1 MKIKLKRLMAG
12 LMLVCMLAVMGPFG
26 QMVSWAANT
35 RIAFSDPSVMVG
47 NEVTVTMKITSDSAL
62 GKADVML
69 AYDSAALEFISGN
82 GANGGAGALKL
93 QDTTDAADQKSFSF
107 TLKFKALKAGN
118 TQISVTSQE
127 IYDADSQI
135 VTVDKQGGSTV
146 KVTSPASSSKDAA
159 LKSLKISPG
168 ELTPE
173 FSPEVDSYTASV
185 DGSTADLVV
194 NAVAANAGAS
204 VTLQGDKGLKAGENQ
219 VVVNVTAEDGQ
230 TVKNYTIVVTKAEGG
245 ETTPGG
251 SSGADVSAE
260 FGDAAV
266 TVNGTEY
273 KVAAS
278 FDESALPE
286 GFEASTYDYKGTEVM
301 AGKGLEKDL
310 TLLYLQDAGGN
321 GGFYIYN
328 AEADSWSQFVS
339 VETSSKA
346 IVIVPLDAGITVPE
360 GFEERQIDIDGI
372 RVTGWVPKSE
382 GDPQYCLFYAMNW
395 NGEKNFYRY
404 DLTEK
409 TIQRYYASGVS
420 MDSYNKMK
428 EDYNSLVRDYNLQ
441 RYILIG
447 VGVLAFILLIVI
459 IVLLK
464 RGGNGSDG
472 GFREERRG
480 RDEEPEGFFTEP
492 ESQAGRVRRYSRD
505 EFEGEVPLKA
515 QEEPEDDDFEMEDSL
530 DDMEK
535 KLSAH
540 LAEEIERDT
549 AGPQRTAREQTPV
562 RQQPN
567 AAPRVTQEPGQAVRP
582 QQESH
587 AGRPQANAAQAG
599 RVPQANAGQAGRP
612 QANVGQTGRP
622 QANVAQAG
630 RAPQA
635 NAGQAGR
642 PQANAGQ
649 TGRPQA
655 NAVQAGRPQQNA
667 GEEGRTQQ
675 NASKTGGLQA
685 KPGQSGRPQPN
696 ASHAGRP
703 QPSRPDPAVRYPE
716 MEDEDDF
723 EFMDLDD

>member
-549 AGPQRTAREQTPV
+549 AGPQRTAREQTPG
-562 RQQPN
+562 RPQPN
-567 AAPRVTQEPGQAVRP
+567 AAPRVPQEPGQAVRP
-582 QQESH
+582 QQESY

-599 RVPQANAGQAGRP
+599 RAPQANAGQA
-612 QANVGQTGRP
+612 GRP

-649 TGRPQA
+649 TGRPQ
-655 NAVQAGRPQQNA
+655 QNA
-667 GEEGRTQQ
+667 GEEGRPQTNVSQ
-675 NASKTGGLQA
+675 
-685 KPGQSGRPQPN
+685 PGRPQP
-696 ASHAGRP
+696 AARQAVRP
-703 QPSRPDPAVRYPE
+703 QSNAASQPKVNQPDRPQQSRPDPAVRYPE
-716 MEDEDDF
+716 IEDEDDF

>member
-1 MKIKLKRLMAG
+1 M
-12 LMLVCMLAVMGPFG
+12 
-26 QMVSWAANT
+26 
-35 RIAFSDPSVMVG
+35 
-47 NEVTVTMKITSDSAL
+47 
-62 GKADVML
+62 
-69 AYDSAALEFISGN
+69 
-82 GANGGAGALKL
+82 
-93 QDTTDAADQKSFSF
+93 
-107 TLKFKALKAGN
+107 
-118 TQISVTSQE
+118 
-127 IYDADSQI
+127 
-135 VTVDKQGGSTV
+135 
-146 KVTSPASSSKDAA
+146 
-159 LKSLKISPG
+159 
-168 ELTPE
+168 
-173 FSPEVDSYTASV
+173 DSYTASV

-472 GFREERRG
+472 GFREARRG

-492 ESQAGRVRRYSRD
+492 ESQAGRVRRYS
-505 EFEGEVPLKA
+505 
-515 QEEPEDDDFEMEDSL
+515 DDDFEMEDSL

-549 AGPQRTAREQTPV
+549 AGPQRTAREQTPG
-562 RQQPN
+562 RPQPN
-567 AAPRVTQEPGQAVRP
+567 AAPRVPQKPGQAVRP

-599 RVPQANAGQAGRP
+599 RAPQNAGQAGR
-612 QANVGQTGRP
+612 
-622 QANVAQAG
+622 
-630 RAPQA
+630 PQA

-649 TGRPQA
+649 TGRPQ
-655 NAVQAGRPQQNA
+655 QNA
-667 GEEGRTQQ
+667 GEEGRPQTNVSQ
-675 NASKTGGLQA
+675 
-685 KPGQSGRPQPN
+685 PGRPQPAARQAVRPQSN
-696 ASHAGRP
+696 ASQPKVNHPDRP
-703 QPSRPDPAVRYPE
+703 QQSRPDPAVRYPE
-716 MEDEDDF
+716 IEDEDDF

>member
-492 ESQAGRVRRYSRD
+492 ESQAGRVRRYSSD

-549 AGPQRTAREQTPV
+549 AGPQRTAREQTPG
-562 RQQPN
+562 RPQPN
-567 AAPRVTQEPGQAVRP
+567 AAPRVPQEPGQAVRP

-599 RVPQANAGQAGRP
+599 RAPQANAGQAGR
-612 QANVGQTGRP
+612 AP

-642 PQANAGQ
+642 PQVNAGQ
-649 TGRPQA
+649 T
-655 NAVQAGRPQQNA
+655 GRPQQNA
-667 GEEGRTQQ
+667 GEEGRPQTNVSQ
-675 NASKTGGLQA
+675 
-685 KPGQSGRPQPN
+685 PGRPQP
-696 ASHAGRP
+696 AARQAVRP
-703 QPSRPDPAVRYPE
+703 QSNAASQPTVNQPDRPQQSRPDPAVRYPE
-716 MEDEDDF
+716 IEDEDDF

>member
-1 MKIKLKRLMAG
+1 
-12 LMLVCMLAVMGPFG
+12 
-26 QMVSWAANT
+26 
-35 RIAFSDPSVMVG
+35 
-47 NEVTVTMKITSDSAL
+47 
-62 GKADVML
+62 
-69 AYDSAALEFISGN
+69 
-82 GANGGAGALKL
+82 
-93 QDTTDAADQKSFSF
+93 
-107 TLKFKALKAGN
+107 
-118 TQISVTSQE
+118 
-127 IYDADSQI
+127 
-135 VTVDKQGGSTV
+135 
-146 KVTSPASSSKDAA
+146 
-159 LKSLKISPG
+159 
-168 ELTPE
+168 
-173 FSPEVDSYTASV
+173 
-185 DGSTADLVV
+185 
-194 NAVAANAGAS
+194 
-204 VTLQGDKGLKAGENQ
+204 
-219 VVVNVTAEDGQ
+219 
-230 TVKNYTIVVTKAEGG
+230 
-245 ETTPGG
+245 
-251 SSGADVSAE
+251 
-260 FGDAAV
+260 
-266 TVNGTEY
+266 
-273 KVAAS
+273 
-278 FDESALPE
+278 
-286 GFEASTYDYKGTEVM
+286 M

-480 RDEEPEGFFTEP
+480 RDEVPEGFFTEP

-505 EFEGEVPLKA
+505 EFEGDGEVPLKA

-582 QQESH
+582 QESH

>member
-1 MKIKLKRLMAG
+1 MAG

-505 EFEGEVPLKA
+505 EFEGEGEGEVPLKA

-549 AGPQRTAREQTPV
+549 AGPQRTAREQTPG
-562 RQQPN
+562 RPQPN
-567 AAPRVTQEPGQAVRP
+567 AAPRVPQEPGQAVRP

-587 AGRPQANAAQAG
+587 AGRPQANVAQAG
-599 RVPQANAGQAGRP
+599 RAPQASAGQAGRS
-612 QANVGQTGRP
+612 QANAGQTGRP
-622 QANVAQAG
+622 QANAGQAG

-655 NAVQAGRPQQNA
+655 NAAQAGRPQQNA
-667 GEEGRTQQ
+667 GEEGRPQQ

>member
-1 MKIKLKRLMAG
+1 MAG

-549 AGPQRTAREQTPV
+549 AGPQRTAREQTPG
-562 RQQPN
+562 RPQPN
-567 AAPRVTQEPGQAVRP
+567 AAPRVPQEPGQAVRP
-582 QQESH
+582 QQESY
-587 AGRPQANAAQAG
+587 AGRPQANA
-599 RVPQANAGQAGRP
+599 
-612 QANVGQTGRP
+612 
-622 QANVAQAG
+622 AQAG

-649 TGRPQA
+649 TGRPQ
-655 NAVQAGRPQQNA
+655 QNA
-667 GEEGRTQQ
+667 GEEGRPQTNVSQ
-675 NASKTGGLQA
+675 
-685 KPGQSGRPQPN
+685 PGRPQP
-696 ASHAGRP
+696 AARQAVRP
-703 QPSRPDPAVRYPE
+703 QSNAASQPKVNQPDRPQQSRPDPAVRYPE
-716 MEDEDDF
+716 IEDEDDF